1 MKLVC
6 TQSDLNTNLSLVSRA
21 VPSRPTHPVLGNIL
35 LAADRETQQV
45 TLTAFDLSLGI
56 QTGFVATVEESG
68 EIAIPAKLLND
79 IVSRLPEGEIT
90 LEDEEGATA
99 SASVSARGHDNP
111 SGIPSD
117 RAQAAQ
123 NDLKSES
130 GTALPQEDR
139 IIVTLTSTSGRY
151 QMRGMS
157 AGEFPELP
165 QVDAG
170 VAVRLPTEALIEGLR
185 GSLFATS
192 SDETKQVLTGVHLT
206 MQQDSL
212 EFAATDG
219 HRLAVVQ
226 TTNKD
231 SADSASVAAPEE
243 LAVATS
249 GAPGEQVERASNTSQ
264 LEFTV
269 PARAL
274 REIERMLG
282 IRQSTDTVA
291 LHFEQG
297 QIVFQGGDRAL
308 SDSEIEQSSGSLPL
322 YYRLT
327 TRTLEGQYP
336 AYRQLIPRQFQRQI
350 TIERRQLL
358 SAVERIAVLADQ
370 KNNIVKF
377 SIDSE
382 NQQLS
387 LSVEAQDVGSGQ
399 ESMSAQVTGDSI
411 DIAFNVKYLID
422 GLKALSTSDIQMQ
435 MNAANSPV
443 ILTPLGGLKMIY
455 LIMPVQLRN

>member
-21 VPSRPTHPVLGNIL
+21 VPSRPTHPVLGNVL
-35 LAADRETQQV
+35 VTADTKTQQV
-45 TLTAFDLSLGI
+45 RLTAFDLSLGI
-56 QTGFVATVEESG
+56 QTSFAATVEAGG
-68 EIAIPAKLLND
+68 EITIPAKLLND
-79 IVSRLPEGEIT
+79 IVSRLPGGEIT
-90 LEDEEGATA
+90 LEDKAGETDDGD
-99 SASVSARGHDNP
+99 S
-111 SGIPSD
+111 
-117 RAQAAQ
+117 
-123 NDLKSES
+123 L
-130 GTALPQEDR
+130 
-139 IIVTLTSTSGRY
+139 IVTLTSASGRY
-151 QMRGMS
+151 QMRGMG
-157 AGEFPELP
+157 AQEFPELP
-165 QVDAG
+165 QVKAG
-170 VAVRLPTEALIEGLR
+170 VAVHLSVEALTQGLG

-226 TTNKD
+226 TTNQN
-231 SADSASVAAPEE
+231 ADEEEQAGVAD
-243 LAVATS
+243 
-249 GAPGEQVERASNTSQ
+249 NTSQ
-264 LEFTV
+264 LEFTL

-274 REIERMLG
+274 RELERMVG
-282 IRQSTDTVA
+282 MCQSTDTVM

-297 QIVFQGGDRAL
+297 QIVFQAG
-308 SDSEIEQSSGSLPL
+308 EQAIAEDHSTPLLPL
-322 YYRLT
+322 GYRLT
-327 TRTLEGQYP
+327 SRTLEGQYP

-377 SIDSE
+377 SIDSI

-387 LSVEAQDVGSGQ
+387 LSVEAQDVGSGR
-399 ESMSAQVTGDSI
+399 ESMPAQISGDSLE
-411 DIAFNVKYLID
+411 IAFNVKYLID

-435 MNAANSPV
+435 MNTADTPV
-443 ILTPLGGLKMIY
+443 ILTPLGGLKMTY
-455 LIMPVQLRN
+455 LIMPVQIRV